1 MTKALKNSI
10 KKLSPK
16 KKWREI
22 SKQFINQGK
31 IVVKCLLI
39 QHSSETVTAPA
50 AGAFTLS
57 QFSLKPVET
66 TETRVKQSPGYKQ
79 GKKQDKSET
88 AAQTLNLGS
97 ATDHACLYNST
108 VPEQV
113 TVEEA
118 PTSSGAYSSHDHRG
132 ATLWSRKGE
141 DMGSTKVF

>member
-1 MTKALKNSI
+1 M
-10 KKLSPK
+10 LSVY
-16 KKWREI
+16 R
-22 SKQFINQGK
+22 SSN
-31 IVVKCLLI
+31 

-57 QFSLKPVET
+57 WFSLKPVET

-79 GKKQDKSET
+79 GRKQDKSET

-97 ATDHACLYNST
+97 TTDHACLYNST

-118 PTSSGAYSSHDHRG
+118 PTSSGAYSHMIIEEQHCG
-132 ATLWSRKGE
+132 PE
-141 DMGSTKVF
+141 KVRTWVLLKSSGYSQDGQNVGPEALETRARPNRTN